1 MGRYRYRIDP
11 VELEALKQVV
21 METVSAD
28 SPTTKRF
35 LAGVVK
41 DRIPAFVD
49 SDPFWKDKLS
59 TACQR
64 LKREGKI
71 ELARLPGGK
80 GKAWRGWLRSSR
92 V

>member
-21 METVSAD
+21 METVTAD
-28 SPTTKRF
+28 SPTTKKY
-35 LAGVVK
+35 LAEVVRE
-41 DRIPAFVD
+41 RIPAFVD
-49 SDPFWKDKLS
+49 SDPYWEEKLS

-71 ELARLPGGK
+71 SLTRLPGGK
-80 GKAWRGWLRSSR
+80 GKAWRGWLRR
-92 V
+92 P